1 MPVNI
6 LKISF
11 TISSSKAD
19 ALLKYQP
26 GKDDR
31 MKKTKQIQKTAKTA
45 LSLALAGALGLSC
58 LVGCTGSKKQPDVK
72 PPTGQTQ
79 QVAPD
84 SNQKN
89 SGGAKINDANKADG
103 SKTGSGQSATDGK
116 NATGSKTVT
125 GGKTSTGSKSSADS
139 KKP

>member
-1 MPVNI
+1 
-6 LKISF
+6 
-11 TISSSKAD
+11 
-19 ALLKYQP
+19 
-26 GKDDR
+26 

-58 LVGCTGSKKQPDVK
+58 LVGCTGSKKQQDVK

-116 NATGSKTVT
+116 NATCSKTVT

>member
-1 MPVNI
+1 
-6 LKISF
+6 
-11 TISSSKAD
+11 
-19 ALLKYQP
+19 
-26 GKDDR
+26 
-31 MKKTKQIQKTAKTA
+31 MKKKKQIQKTAKTA

-58 LVGCTGSKKQPDVK
+58 LVGCTGSKKQQDVK

-84 SNQKN
+84 SSQNS

-103 SKTGSGQSATDGK
+103 SKTGSGQATTDGK
-116 NATGSKTVT
+116 NATGSKTSTDSKTVT

>member
-11 TISSSKAD
+11 TISPSKAD

-31 MKKTKQIQKTAKTA
+31 MKKKKQIQKTAKTA

-58 LVGCTGSKKQPDVK
+58 LVGCTGSKKQQDVK

-79 QVAPD
+79 QVVPD
-84 SNQKN
+84 SSQKN
-89 SGGAKINDANKADG
+89 SGGAKTNDANKADG

-125 GGKTSTGSKSSADS
+125 GGKTSTDS
-139 KKP
+139 KNP

>member
-1 MPVNI
+1 
-6 LKISF
+6 
-11 TISSSKAD
+11 
-19 ALLKYQP
+19 
-26 GKDDR
+26 
-31 MKKTKQIQKTAKTA
+31 MKKKKQIQKTAKTA

-58 LVGCTGSKKQPDVK
+58 LVGCTGSKKQQDVK

-103 SKTGSGQSATDGK
+103 SKTGSGQATTDGK
-116 NATGSKTVT
+116 NATGSKTSTDSKTVT